1 MSAREVLST
10 FLVGSFYCGIRTK
23 EVFELTKGLEITPVP
38 LSPLAILG
46 LLNLRGQLV
55 TAIDMRARL
64 GCESRHSSADSVGI
78 FSKQSGSLYS
88 FVVDSVSE
96 ILELDEDD
104 VVSVWFANK
113 TSSAAITVERARMV
127 LFGVP

>member
-23 EVFELTKGLEITPVP
+23 EVFELTKGLEVTPVP

-64 GCESRHSSADSVGI
+64 GCESRHISADSVGI

-96 ILELDEDD
+96 IHELDEDD
-104 VVSVWFANK
+104 FVNRPGF
-113 TSSAAITVERARMV
+113 
-127 LFGVP
+127 